1 MDFFERQDR
10 ARRKTWLLVFYLLL
24 AVATISVLLNL
35 VVYFLVVQ
43 GGYWVGEGASYLTR
57 PGELAAG
64 LGSWFTQ
71 PLSFAVTG
79 TVMVTVLL
87 GSGFKYLQ
95 LRGGGRAVAEM
106 VGAREIDFTSH
117 DPAERQLI
125 NVVEEMAIASGTPVP
140 ALFLLDEEPGIN
152 AFVAGYRPT
161 EAVMVVTRGTVE
173 TLSRDELQGVVGHEF
188 SHILNGD
195 MRLNVR
201 LMAILAGVLML
212 GVIGRF
218 LLYGSFGHH
227 RRRGYGVMSSGR
239 GRSRSNAGVVILGIA
254 LLVLGYVGLF
264 FGRLVKAAVS
274 RQREFLAD
282 ASSVQFTRNPDGIAG
297 ALWKIQQH
305 QAGSLL
311 SGRHAEDT
319 SHMCFGESVTAGFIG
334 WMATHPPPD
343 ERIHAVDPH
352 FAAKRAGAKFKAG
365 AAASTSAPSAAS
377 PVPAMAAGF
386 AGGQPDAGRDA
397 SPINTTTAAVVG
409 SVGTPRPEHMEYAHA
424 LHEAIPQALLASAR
438 APQGA
443 KNVVFALMLGD
454 VQAGRESVALALL
467 RHRET
472 EAAAELV
479 QSLGETVGAL
489 GDRYR
494 LPLLELAMPALKR
507 LDANDR
513 EHFLDSVE
521 KLSRVDRQVTL
532 FELVVLTLA
541 RKHLDPDAPR
551 ADRVEYLKFDP
562 VIDEVRQLLTLVA
575 AAGASNAAQM
585 NDAFRRGALGF
596 GDRPLTPV
604 PLSECSPVVMPAVL
618 AKLALLSPMLKRPV
632 LSACVD
638 CVLQDGKVTV
648 AEGELVRAVAASLDC
663 PVPPLIA

>member
-334 WMATHPPPD
+334 WMRPTPRSMNVFTLSIPTSLPS
-343 ERIHAVDPH
+343 EPGPNSR
-352 FAAKRAGAKFKAG
+352 RAPRRRLRRPRPRARCLQWRRALP
-365 AAASTSAPSAAS
+365 AASQTPAAMRRPSIRPPRRWSAVSARPAPSTWS
-377 PVPAMAAGF
+377 MPTRCTRPF
-386 AGGQPDAGRDA
+386 LRRCWH
-397 SPINTTTAAVVG
+397 
-409 SVGTPRPEHMEYAHA
+409 RPE
-424 LHEAIPQALLASAR
+424 PPR
-438 APQGA
+438 AP
-443 KNVVFALMLGD
+443 
-454 VQAGRESVALALL
+454 R
-467 RHRET
+467 T
-472 EAAAELV
+472 WC
-479 QSLGETVGAL
+479 
-489 GDRYR
+489 
-494 LPLLELAMPALKR
+494 
-507 LDANDR
+507 
-513 EHFLDSVE
+513 
-521 KLSRVDRQVTL
+521 SR
-532 FELVVLTLA
+532 
-541 RKHLDPDAPR
+541 
-551 ADRVEYLKFDP
+551 
-562 VIDEVRQLLTLVA
+562 
-575 AAGASNAAQM
+575 
-585 NDAFRRGALGF
+585 
-596 GDRPLTPV
+596 
-604 PLSECSPVVMPAVL
+604 
-618 AKLALLSPMLKRPV
+618 
-632 LSACVD
+632 
-638 CVLQDGKVTV
+638 
-648 AEGELVRAVAASLDC
+648 
-663 PVPPLIA
+663 